1 MGKVRILPEVLTR
14 QIAAGEIVER
24 PASVVK
30 ELVENSLDA
39 DARSIKVQVEA
50 GGVRSVR
57 VLDDGCGMS
66 AEDAQLAFEHHAT
79 SKIGTLEDLQ
89 HIRTLGFRGE
99 ALPSIASVSRV
110 RLRTADR
117 EAPGDGPTAGTELQ
131 YEAGKRLAC
140 NVVSWP
146 GGTEILVEDLFFNV
160 PARRKFLRTPATELG
175 HISRLVTAYA
185 LAFPEVE
192 FRLSQGNRMLVD
204 VPAVATLRERA
215 FQLFG
220 NELLDAMAPLEHE
233 QSGVRVSGLVSLPHE
248 QRNSSNWLY
257 VFVNRRLVRD
267 RLVTYA
273 LRQAYRDAI
282 PAAAY
287 PVAILFI
294 DVDPTEL
301 DVNVHPTKSEIRFH
315 RSQDVF
321 RAVLSS
327 VEQALIRCSNR
338 LTGVARSFPLQTG
351 QSFHTHG
358 QPGLLE
364 RFQRRIGSANGRDLA
379 ELWLDRGGFPG
390 TGSFQNETASD
401 NVGFQPFGGW
411 VPSSESL
418 MQEPKSPEAGEAEAR
433 QTLRSLPSTKI
444 LGQFLDSFIVATVDD
459 AILVIDQHVAHERI
473 LFERSLERL
482 DDRNGMAVQRLLTP
496 QTVELD
502 PSQRAVAERLV
513 DLFNANGFE
522 VEWFGETTLLVRGV
536 PAVSPQLSAGDV
548 LHNLLDEMAARD
560 DIPAQGDADDR
571 FLKSF
576 RKQLAVSLA
585 CRAAV
590 KVNTPLS
597 EAKMEWMVNE
607 LLACRNPYTCP
618 HGRPVVL
625 KLTLEEL
632 LKAFHRI

>member
-1 MGKVRILPEVLTR
+1 MGKVRVLPEVLTR

-57 VLDDGCGMS
+57 VLDDGRGMS

-257 VFVNRRLVRD
+257 LFVNRRLVRD
-267 RLVTYA
+267 RLMTYA

-287 PVAILFI
+287 PVAVLFV

-327 VEQALIRCSNR
+327 VEQALLRWSTR

-351 QSFHTHG
+351 RSSHPHG

-364 RFQRRIGSANGRDLA
+364 RFQKRIGSANGRDLA
-379 ELWLDRGGFPG
+379 ELWLAQTEEPK
-390 TGSFQNETASD
+390 GSFLASE
-401 NVGFQPFGGW
+401 GAPHTEFQ
-411 VPSSESL
+411 SL
-418 MQEPKSPEAGEAEAR
+418 EIWDPSPEAFPKEPSSPGADEAETRPALR
-433 QTLRSLPSTKI
+433 PLRSVKI
-444 LGQFLDSFIVATVDD
+444 LGQFLESFIVATVDD

-473 LFERSLERL
+473 LFERSLERS
-482 DDRNGMAVQRLLTP
+482 DNRNGMAVQRLLTS

-502 PSQRAVAERLV
+502 PPQRAAAERLV
-513 DLFNANGFE
+513 DLLNANGFE
-522 VEWFGETTLLVRGV
+522 VEWFGEATLLVRGV
-536 PAVSPQLSAGDV
+536 PALAPQLSAGDV
-548 LHNLLDEMAARD
+548 IRSLLDEMTERD
-560 DIPAQGDADDR
+560 DMPLQGEADDR
-571 FLKSF
+571 FLRDF
-576 RKQLAVSLA
+576 RKHLAVSLA

-632 LKAFHRI
+632 LKAFQRI